1 MFSVLI
7 GLFLFFGNFIIIKFA
22 QCFYNSYENYGK
34 MQYLNTDEELHADK
48 NRGVKVHVSVF
59 LL

>member
-1 MFSVLI
+1 MKI
-7 GLFLFFGNFIIIKFA
+7 GKDA
-22 QCFYNSYENYGK
+22 GK